1 MPLAAAAPALL
12 AVQPGVLVN
21 DVQTGWNPTI
31 VERIERPRS
40 AAEIQAI
47 VRDCAR
53 NRQVISISAS
63 RHATGGQQFAA
74 ASILLD
80 MREMHAIR
88 SLDPRTGIF
97 EIESGIEWPELIEGY
112 LSLQKDGA
120 SWGIRQK
127 QGGADRMSIGG
138 ALSANAHGHCL
149 GAPPIVADVEWIEM
163 VTADGKLHRCTRKQE
178 RELFSLAIGGY
189 GLFGVITAAGLRLVP
204 RRKVRRHVET
214 RTAAELMGLIERRT
228 KAGAPFG
235 YFQYNVDETSLEF
248 LRTGILTTYEA
259 VPDATPLGQKTTE
272 MDDETL
278 VALLKLAHQDRK
290 AAYGRYARFELSLDG
305 NIEWSDLHQLANYPA
320 GYHKKIQ
327 PLLGPESEGADLI
340 WEFYVQRRDLI
351 PFLEDARFLLLKS
364 ELPLIY
370 GTVRFI
376 EQDRDTFLPWAKK
389 RYACVIFTPHC
400 GNGEAEKKRAGAIY
414 RQLVQRAAKHGGSFY
429 LTYNRFASL
438 AETQAAYPQ
447 FTEFMRMKRKY
458 DPDELFQSEWYRY
471 YRDSHA

>member
-74 ASILLD
+74 TSILLD
-80 MREMHAIR
+80 MRKMHAIR
-88 SLDPRTGIF
+88 SLDPRTGIL

-228 KAGAPFG
+228 KAGGPFG

-259 VPDATPLGQKTTE
+259 VPDATPLGRKTTE

-389 RYACVIFTPHC
+389 RYACVIFTRI
-400 GNGEAEKKRAGAIY
+400 AAMEKPKRSA
-414 RQLVQRAAKHGGSFY
+414 RAPFTVSSCNAPRNTAAVSISP
-429 LTYNRFASL
+429 TIASPAL
-438 AETQAAYPQ
+438 L
-447 FTEFMRMKRKY
+447 KRKR
-458 DPDELFQSEWYRY
+458 PIRNSLNSC
-471 YRDSHA
+471 A